1 MSFHVQSYFIAA
13 QECMDETVRPN
24 FPLSFLSLLRHHNV
38 SFVIARPKKNNQK
51 VLKFQIN
58 RVCTLFSYFVIPGHY
73 FLDMAKQNR
82 NSQ

>member
-1 MSFHVQSYFIAA
+1 MSKVTLLLHKSVWMKLYDQIFLFHFYLSYDTI
-13 QECMDETVRPN
+13 T
-24 FPLSFLSLLRHHNV
+24 FL
-38 SFVIARPKKNNQK
+38 FVIARPKNKNQK